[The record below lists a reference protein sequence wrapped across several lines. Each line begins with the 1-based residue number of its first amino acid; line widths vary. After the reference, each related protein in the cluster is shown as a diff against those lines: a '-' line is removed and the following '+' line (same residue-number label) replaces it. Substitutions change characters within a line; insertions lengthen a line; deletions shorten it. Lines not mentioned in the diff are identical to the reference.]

1 MALVLATQL
10 ISLLLSKTVGPEA
23 ARSFN
28 HMFSEKT
35 MVFSGLVLCVIWYV
49 IKKEHRPAINT
60 GLKRFVEASRS
71 GTENSLKIGATLGVI
86 GIIIGVLT
94 FTGLV
99 LTFADIVIELAGG
112 SLPC

>member
-1 MALVLATQL
+1 LR
-10 ISLLLSKTVGPEA
+10 G
-23 ARSFN
+23 
-28 HMFSEKT
+28 
-35 MVFSGLVLCVIWYV
+35 IWYV
-49 IKKEHRPAINT
+49 IKKEQRPAIKP
-60 GLKRFVEASRS
+60 GLKRFRRSARS

-112 SLPC
+112 SLCSPFCLSPWPPWFSAWAFRSPRPT